1 MAARAHR
8 LALHRTRQGK
18 VRLELRRPLSAVVK
32 RYQDRI
38 SDWEIWNEPNLPRFF
53 GFSDLRPAGYV
64 ALLQA
69 AYPAIK
75 LVQPDSTVLA
85 AGLSPAV
92 GVDAPPNFV
101 NDMYIAGATGYFDA
115 MAMHPYLY
123 TGGIA

>member
-1 MAARAHR
+1 M
-8 LALHRTRQGK
+8 
-18 VRLELRRPLSAVVK
+18 
-32 RYQDRI
+32 
-38 SDWEIWNEPNLPRFF
+38 
-53 GFSDLRPAGYV
+53 

-101 NDMYIAGATGYFDA
+101 NDMYIAGAKGYFDA
-115 MAMHPYLY
+115 IAMHPYVY
-123 TGGIA
+123 PGGIAKDL